1 MNNEWTFVLD
11 FALVGL
17 LLASATVLKRKVSL
31 FRKYLMPDAIIAG
44 FLGLLAGPSCLR
56 LIPLDLDRLGTL
68 VYHLMAIG
76 FIALTLK
83 DRERAKNR
91 DITNTG
97 AMIVSTYLVQGILGF
112 GLSLLLVSLVYPDLF
127 PPFGLLLPLGFGQG
141 PGQAYSIGRQWE
153 SLGFAN
159 GGNIGLSVAAL
170 GYIWACFGGV
180 FLINFLIRRH
190 KIDWQKQKQKQNAK
204 KVVYET
210 DHAGEMALSES
221 IDKFSIQLALIGIVY
236 LVTYLTISGVSIV
249 LKPFGTFGT
258 TLSQLLWGFHFIIA
272 SLYALLTR
280 AVLNYAQRK
289 GWMHR
294 PQLSNYLLQR
304 ISGGCFDFMI
314 AAAIAGISLTV
325 LREYLV
331 PTLIITTLG
340 GILTMVYIC
349 FVCKRL
355 YRRYGLENTLALYGM
370 LTGTISTGL
379 ALLRE
384 VDPDFSSPSAEY
396 MVLGSGV
403 GLAFGFPM
411 MILLNLPTVGYVNQ
425 QPVLYFLSMLGFVAY
440 LIILGLFMYWNRPKN
455 ITAGPLTLGIDQ
467 IGRGERVS

>member
-1 MNNEWTFVLD
+1 MSNEWTFVLD

-17 LLASATVLKRKVSL
+17 LLALATILKRKVSL

-44 FLGLLAGPSCLR
+44 FIGLLAGPSCLR

-97 AMIVSTYLVQGILGF
+97 MMIVSTYLVQGILGF
-112 GLSLLLVSLVYPDLF
+112 GLSLLLVSLFYPDLF

-153 SLGFAN
+153 ALGFTN

-180 FLINFLIRRH
+180 FLINILIRRH
-190 KIDWQKQKQKQNAK
+190 KIDLQQHKQNTK
-204 KVVYET
+204 KIVFET
-210 DHAGEMALSES
+210 DHPGERALSES
-221 IDKFSIQLALIGIVY
+221 IDKFSIQLSLIGIVY
-236 LVTYLTISGVSIV
+236 LVTYLTISGVSII
-249 LKPFGTFGT
+249 LKPFGIFGT

-272 SLYALLTR
+272 SLYALLAR
-280 AVLNYAQRK
+280 AILDYAQRK
-289 GWMHR
+289 GWIHR

-304 ISGGCFDFMI
+304 ISGGSFDFMI

-325 LREYLV
+325 LREYLF

-355 YRRYGLENTLALYGM
+355 YGQYVLENILALYGM

-396 MVLGSGV
+396 LVLGSGV
-403 GLAFGFPM
+403 GLAFGFPL
-411 MILLNLPTVGYVNQ
+411 MILLNVPTVGYVNQ
-425 QPVLYFLSMLGFVAY
+425 QPALYLYSMFGFIAY
-440 LIILGLFMYWNRPKN
+440 FIILGLLMYWNRPRN
-455 ITAGPLTLGIDQ
+455 IVARPLTLGVDQ
-467 IGRGERVS
+467 NGRDEKVS